1 MSEAYRLRSVD
12 PIRASALARRIGAST
27 TLGQILLHRGI
38 EAPEAAF
45 EFLNPRLRDLC
56 DPSSMLDLERAVE
69 RIAAAI
75 RRKERIVVFGDY
87 DVDGTT
93 SAAIM
98 TLGIEAI
105 GGEAKALVANRAL
118 GGYGLS
124 APALER
130 CLESDPSLLITCD
143 CGSSD
148 HPRVADAR
156 ARGVDVIVIDH
167 HLVPE
172 EELPAFA
179 FLNPHQPNCGFPY
192 KGFASAGLAFVV
204 IARLRRLLNSNFDVR
219 ELLDLVAL
227 GTVADVAPLDGDN
240 RRLVRAGLDRLRTSE
255 RPGLEALKKLA
266 NIRKGAFL
274 GGRDIAFKLA
284 PRLNAPGRIDD
295 PDLTLKLLLER
306 DPLRAKVYAEK
317 IEALNRRRREI
328 ADGIMKDALERTR
341 ALYGERPRTGI
352 VIDGEGY
359 HPGVLGIIA
368 SRLADRFGVPA
379 IVLGYEEGI
388 AIGSGRRAGAFNIH
402 GALLDCAEYLIGFGG
417 HEAAVGVRL
426 EPSRVDAFR
435 EAFAARSES
444 LGTAPSPPLDVDI
457 EVGGAFELPTVEEL
471 GALEPLGE
479 ANVSPIFALPAIVEE
494 AKPVGEGGAH
504 LKLRLKVGRRYISGF
519 AANYSEVPP
528 EPGASIRAV
537 GELGRNTFYGRDQL
551 EVSIERLISDP

>member
-1 MSEAYRLRSVD
+1 MSAPYRLRSVD
-12 PIRASALARRIGAST
+12 PTRASALARRIGAST

-38 EAPEAAF
+38 EAPEEALD
-45 EFLNPRLRDLC
+45 FLNPRLRDLC
-56 DPSSMLDLERAVE
+56 DPRSMLDLDRVVE
-69 RIAAAI
+69 RIADAI
-75 RRKERIVVFGDY
+75 KRREPIVVFGDY

-98 TLGIEAI
+98 TLGIEAM
-105 GGEAKALVANRAL
+105 GGEVKALVANRAA

-130 CLESDPSLLITCD
+130 CLAASPSLLITCD

-148 HPRVADAR
+148 HPRVQEAS

-167 HLVPE
+167 HLVPD

-179 FLNPHQPNCGFPY
+179 FLNPHQPGCAFPY

-204 IARLRRLLNSNFDVR
+204 IARLRRALEANFDVR

-240 RRLVRAGLDRLRTSE
+240 RRLVRAGLERLRTSE
-255 RPGLEALKKLA
+255 RPGIEALKKLA
-266 NIRKGAFL
+266 NIRKGAQL

-295 PDLTLKLLLER
+295 PQLTLSLLLER

-317 IEALNRRRREI
+317 IEAINRRRREI
-328 ADGIMKDALERTR
+328 ADEILKDAVERTV
-341 ALYGERPRTGI
+341 ALYGERPRSGL

-368 SRLADRFGVPA
+368 SRLVDRFGVPA
-379 IVLGYEEGI
+379 IVLGYEDGI
-388 AIGSGRRAGAFNIH
+388 ALGSARRAGSINIH
-402 GALLDCAEYLIGFGG
+402 GAIADCAEHLIGFGG
-417 HEAAVGVRL
+417 HEAAAGLRL
-426 EPSRVDAFR
+426 EAGRVADFR
-435 EAFAARSES
+435 EAFSERCR
-444 LGTAPSPPLDVDI
+444 APEETEPPPLDVDI
-457 EVGGAFELPTVEEL
+457 EIGGAFDLPSVDEL

-479 ANVSPIFALPAIVEE
+479 ANGSPLFALPALVEE
-494 AKPVGEGGAH
+494 ARTVGEGGAH
-504 LKLRLKVGRRYISGF
+504 LKLRLKVGRRFISGF
-519 AANYSEVPP
+519 APNYSDEPP
-528 EPGASIRAV
+528 AQGQPVCAI

-551 EVSIERLISDP
+551 EISVERLINDP